1 MYFLKKKEENRMKRR
16 SMTLAVL
23 AVSCC
28 TIMAQ
33 AVSASDVTGSSVTSS
48 GGTSIEDLKA
58 TAESLSKKVEQL
70 QQELDVYKG
79 LLDNFYSENGTSGQ
93 SLDQA
98 VAESTLKGTEVLLNE
113 IIHLGETD
121 LIVKNVFESPEVKAF
136 NAADDSMTVKAKNGG
151 DYLQINLDLSR
162 SGNDSYTPSDIIKSA
177 ALLVGGVSYPSDAI
191 YCMTYGRDGSNPMGF
206 DYHDYYL
213 VKIASA
219 QPAWSGMDLLAV
231 FTLTDDIK
239 NAADPVYFQF
249 NAGGKD
255 YYTEI
260 DMSTVGEN

>member
-151 DYLQINLDLSR
+151 DYLQINLDLS
-162 SGNDSYTPSDIIKSA
+162 SPGNDSYTPSDIIKSA
-177 ALLVGGVSYPSDAI
+177 ALLVGGVSYPSDEI

-219 QPAWSGMDLLAV
+219 QPAHSGMDLLAV

>member
-1 MYFLKKKEENRMKRR
+1 
-16 SMTLAVL
+16 MTLAVL

-151 DYLQINLDLSR
+151 DYLQINLDLS
-162 SGNDSYTPSDIIKSA
+162 SPGNDSYTPSDIIKSA
-177 ALLVGGVSYPSDAI
+177 ALLVGGVSYPSDEI
-191 YCMTYGRDGSNPMGF
+191 YCMTNGRDGSNF
-206 DYHDYYL
+206 YYTDRYL

-219 QPAWSGMDLLAV
+219 QPAHSEMDLLAV

>member
-1 MYFLKKKEENRMKRR
+1 MKRR

-151 DYLQINLDLSR
+151 DYLQINLDLS
-162 SGNDSYTPSDIIKSA
+162 SPGNDYYTPSDIIKSA
-177 ALLVGGVSYPSDAI
+177 ALLVGGVSYPSDEI
-191 YCMTYGRDGSNPMGF
+191 YCMTNGRDGSNF
-206 DYHDYYL
+206 CYTDRYL

-219 QPAWSGMDLLAV
+219 QPTYSEMDLLAV

>member
-151 DYLQINLDLSR
+151 DYLQINLDLS
-162 SGNDSYTPSDIIKSA
+162 SPGNDSYTPSDIIKSA
-177 ALLVGGVSYPSDAI
+177 ALLVGGVSYPSDEI
-191 YCMTYGRDGSNPMGF
+191 YCMTDGRDGSTPTYS

-219 QPAWSGMDLLAV
+219 QPAGSGMDLLAV

-239 NAADPVYFQF
+239 NATDPVYFQF

>member
-1 MYFLKKKEENRMKRR
+1 MKRR

-151 DYLQINLDLSR
+151 DYLQINLDLS
-162 SGNDSYTPSDIIKSA
+162 SPGNDSYTPSDIIKSA
-177 ALLVGGVSYPSDAI
+177 ALLVGGVSYPSDEI
-191 YCMTYGRDGSNPMGF
+191 YCMTNGRDGSNIKYYT
-206 DYHDYYL
+206 DRYL

-219 QPAWSGMDLLAV
+219 QPDYTGMDLLAV

-239 NAADPVYFQF
+239 NATDPVYFQF
-249 NAGGKD
+249 NASGKD

>member
-1 MYFLKKKEENRMKRR
+1 
-16 SMTLAVL
+16 MTLAVL

-151 DYLQINLDLSR
+151 DYLQINLDLS
-162 SGNDSYTPSDIIKSA
+162 SPGNDSYTPSDIIKSA
-177 ALLVGGVSYPSDAI
+177 ALLVGGVSYPSDEI
-191 YCMTYGRDGSNPMGF
+191 YCMTNGRDGSNIKYYT
-206 DYHDYYL
+206 DRYL

-219 QPAWSGMDLLAV
+219 QPDYTGMDLLAV

-239 NAADPVYFQF
+239 NATDPVYFQF
-249 NAGGKD
+249 NASGKD

>member
-151 DYLQINLDLSR
+151 DYLQINLDLS
-162 SGNDSYTPSDIIKSA
+162 SPGNDSYTPSDIIKSA
-177 ALLVGGVSYPSDAI
+177 ALLVGGVSYPSDEI
-191 YCMTYGRDGSNPMGF
+191 YCMTNGRDGSNF
-206 DYHDYYL
+206 CYTDRYL

-219 QPAWSGMDLLAV
+219 QPAHSEMDLLAV

>member
-1 MYFLKKKEENRMKRR
+1 MKRR

-151 DYLQINLDLSR
+151 DYLQINLDLS
-162 SGNDSYTPSDIIKSA
+162 SPGNDYYTPSDIIKSA
-177 ALLVGGVSYPSDAI
+177 ALLVGGVSYPSDEI
-191 YCMTYGRDGSNPMGF
+191 YCMTNGRDGSNLYYTYT
-206 DYHDYYL
+206 DRYL

-219 QPAWSGMDLLAV
+219 QPAYSGMDLLAV

>member
-1 MYFLKKKEENRMKRR
+1 MKRR

-151 DYLQINLDLSR
+151 DYLQINLDLS
-162 SGNDSYTPSDIIKSA
+162 SPGNDSYTPSDIIKSA
-177 ALLVGGVSYPSDAI
+177 ALLVGGVSYPSDEI
-191 YCMTYGRDGSNPMGF
+191 YCMTDGRDGSNF
-206 DYHDYYL
+206 CYTDRYL

-219 QPAWSGMDLLAV
+219 QPAHSEMDLLAV

>member
-1 MYFLKKKEENRMKRR
+1 
-16 SMTLAVL
+16 MTLAVL

-151 DYLQINLDLSR
+151 DYLQINLDLS
-162 SGNDSYTPSDIIKSA
+162 SPGNDSYTPSDIIKSA
-177 ALLVGGVSYPSDAI
+177 ALLVGGVSYPSDEI
-191 YCMTYGRDGSNPMGF
+191 YCMTDGRDGSNF
-206 DYHDYYL
+206 CYTDRYL

-219 QPAWSGMDLLAV
+219 QPAHSEMDLLAV

>member
-1 MYFLKKKEENRMKRR
+1 
-16 SMTLAVL
+16 MTLAVL

-162 SGNDSYTPSDIIKSA
+162 SPGNDSYTPSDIIKSA
-177 ALLVGGVSYPSDAI
+177 ALLVGGVSYPSDEI
-191 YCMTYGRDGSNPMGF
+191 YCMTDGRDGSTPTYS

-219 QPAWSGMDLLAV
+219 QPAYSGMDLLAV

>member
-1 MYFLKKKEENRMKRR
+1 
-16 SMTLAVL
+16 MTLAVL

-151 DYLQINLDLSR
+151 DYLQINLDLS
-162 SGNDSYTPSDIIKSA
+162 SPGNDSYTPSDIIKSA
-177 ALLVGGVSYPSDAI
+177 ALLVGGVSYPSDEI
-191 YCMTYGRDGSNPMGF
+191 YCMTNGRDGSNF
-206 DYHDYYL
+206 CYTDRYL

-219 QPAWSGMDLLAV
+219 QPAHSEMDLLAV

>member
-1 MYFLKKKEENRMKRR
+1 MKRR

-151 DYLQINLDLSR
+151 DYLQINLDLS
-162 SGNDSYTPSDIIKSA
+162 SPGNDSYTPSDIIKSA
-177 ALLVGGVSYPSDAI
+177 ALLVGGVSYPSDEI
-191 YCMTYGRDGSNPMGF
+191 YCMTNGRDGSNF
-206 DYHDYYL
+206 CYTDRYL

-219 QPAWSGMDLLAV
+219 QPAHSEMDLLAV

>member
-151 DYLQINLDLSR
+151 DYLQINLDLS
-162 SGNDSYTPSDIIKSA
+162 SPGNDHYTPSDIIKSA
-177 ALLVGGVSYPSDAI
+177 ALLVGGVSYPSDEI
-191 YCMTYGRDGSNPMGF
+191 YCMTDGRDGSTPTYS
-206 DYHDYYL
+206 DYNDCYL

-219 QPAWSGMDLLAV
+219 QPAGSGMDLLAV

>member
-1 MYFLKKKEENRMKRR
+1 MKRR

-151 DYLQINLDLSR
+151 DYLQINLDLS
-162 SGNDSYTPSDIIKSA
+162 SPGNDHYTPSDIIKSA
-177 ALLVGGVSYPSDAI
+177 ALLVGGVSYPSDEI
-191 YCMTYGRDGSNPMGF
+191 YCMTDRRDGSNPYYYT
-206 DYHDYYL
+206 DRYL

-219 QPAWSGMDLLAV
+219 QPAGSGMDLLAV

>member
-1 MYFLKKKEENRMKRR
+1 
-16 SMTLAVL
+16 MTLAVL

-151 DYLQINLDLSR
+151 DYLQINLDLS
-162 SGNDSYTPSDIIKSA
+162 SPGNDSYTPSDIIKSA
-177 ALLVGGVSYPSDAI
+177 ALLVGGVSYPSDEI
-191 YCMTYGRDGSNPMGF
+191 YCMTNGRDGSNPTYYT
-206 DYHDYYL
+206 DRYL

-219 QPAWSGMDLLAV
+219 QPAYYGMDLLAV

>member
-1 MYFLKKKEENRMKRR
+1 MKRR

-151 DYLQINLDLSR
+151 DYLQINLDLS
-162 SGNDSYTPSDIIKSA
+162 SPGNDSYTPSDIIKSA
-177 ALLVGGVSYPSDAI
+177 ALLVGGVSYPSDEI
-191 YCMTYGRDGSNPMGF
+191 YCMTNGRDGSNF
-206 DYHDYYL
+206 CYTDRYL

-219 QPAWSGMDLLAV
+219 HPTYSEMDLLAV

>member
-151 DYLQINLDLSR
+151 DYLQINLDLS
-162 SGNDSYTPSDIIKSA
+162 SPGNDSYTPSDIIKSA
-177 ALLVGGVSYPSDAI
+177 ALLVGGVSYPSDEI
-191 YCMTYGRDGSNPMGF
+191 YCMTDRRDGSNPYYYT
-206 DYHDYYL
+206 DRYL

-219 QPAWSGMDLLAV
+219 QPAGSGMDLLAV

>member
-1 MYFLKKKEENRMKRR
+1 
-16 SMTLAVL
+16 MTLAVL

-151 DYLQINLDLSR
+151 DYLQINLDLS
-162 SGNDSYTPSDIIKSA
+162 SPGNDYYTPSDIIKSA
-177 ALLVGGVSYPSDAI
+177 ALLVGGVSYPSDEI
-191 YCMTYGRDGSNPMGF
+191 YCMTDGRDGSTPTYS

-219 QPAWSGMDLLAV
+219 QPAHSGMDLLAV

>member
-1 MYFLKKKEENRMKRR
+1 MKRR

-151 DYLQINLDLSR
+151 DYLQINLDLS
-162 SGNDSYTPSDIIKSA
+162 SPGNDSYTPSDIIKSA
-177 ALLVGGVSYPSDAI
+177 ALLVGGVSYPSDEI
-191 YCMTYGRDGSNPMGF
+191 YCMTNGRDGSNF
-206 DYHDYYL
+206 YYTDRYL

-219 QPAWSGMDLLAV
+219 QPAHSEMDLLAV

>member
-1 MYFLKKKEENRMKRR
+1 MKRR

-151 DYLQINLDLSR
+151 DYLQINLDLS
-162 SGNDSYTPSDIIKSA
+162 SPGNDSYTPSDIIKSA
-177 ALLVGGVSYPSDAI
+177 ALLVGGVSYPSDEI
-191 YCMTYGRDGSNPMGF
+191 YCMTDGRDGSNLYYT
-206 DYHDYYL
+206 DRYL

-219 QPAWSGMDLLAV
+219 QPAGSGMDLLAV

-239 NAADPVYFQF
+239 NATDPVYFQF

>member
-1 MYFLKKKEENRMKRR
+1 MKRR

-151 DYLQINLDLSR
+151 DYLQINLDLS
-162 SGNDSYTPSDIIKSA
+162 SPGNDSYTPSDIIKSA
-177 ALLVGGVSYPSDAI
+177 ALLVGGVSYPSDEI
-191 YCMTYGRDGSNPMGF
+191 YCMTDGRDGSNPMGF

-219 QPAWSGMDLLAV
+219 QPAGSGMDLLAV

-239 NAADPVYFQF
+239 NATDPVYFQF

>member
-1 MYFLKKKEENRMKRR
+1 
-16 SMTLAVL
+16 MTLAVL

-151 DYLQINLDLSR
+151 DYLQINLDLS
-162 SGNDSYTPSDIIKSA
+162 SPGNYSYTPSDIIKSA
-177 ALLVGGVSYPSDAI
+177 ALLVGGVSYPSDEI
-191 YCMTYGRDGSNPMGF
+191 YCMTDGRDGSTPTYS

-219 QPAWSGMDLLAV
+219 QPAGSGMDLLAV